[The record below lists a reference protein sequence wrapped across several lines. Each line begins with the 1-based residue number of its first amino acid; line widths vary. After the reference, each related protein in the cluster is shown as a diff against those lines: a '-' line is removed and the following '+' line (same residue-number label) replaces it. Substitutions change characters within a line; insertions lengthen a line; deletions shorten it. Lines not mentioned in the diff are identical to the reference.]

1 VSVRKTIIATVV
13 LSASLLAMTSSYAGS
28 AANTLPAGGQVT
40 AGTSTISQ
48 SGNVMNINQ
57 STQRAVINWDSFN
70 VGKNA
75 TVNFN
80 QPDSTASTLNRVNSA
95 SQSMINGA
103 VNANG
108 QVIFVNPNGVVF
120 GKGAEINTGGLVATT
135 MNIKDADYMAGK
147 NIYSGGESGK
157 VINKGTIT
165 ANSINGY
172 IALMAPEVKN
182 QGVLIANITSSN
194 TIALVSGTKVT
205 LSFNGSQLT
214 DITVDASA
222 INSLISNKNAIQTQ
236 GGQIIIAAN
245 AA

>member
-1 VSVRKTIIATVV
+1 MSNSSRNLGISFWSSKRRAHLQDEHGVSLRKTVIASVV
-13 LSASLLAMTSSYAGS
+13 LSASLLAITNSYAGPV
-28 AANTLPAGGQVT
+28 ANALPTGGQIA
-40 AGTSTISQ
+40 AGTATISQ
-48 SGNVMNINQ
+48 STNVMNINQ

-80 QPDSTASTLNRVNSA
+80 QPNSNASTLNRVNSA

-157 VINKGTIT
+157 VINKGNIT
-165 ANSINGY
+165 ASGINGY

-182 QGVLIANITSSN
+182 QGVLIANISNTN

-205 LSFNGSQLT
+205 YHSRCFS
-214 DITVDASA
+214 D
-222 INSLISNKNAIQTQ
+222 
-236 GGQIIIAAN
+236 
-245 AA
+245 

>member
-1 VSVRKTIIATVV
+1 MLI
-13 LSASLLAMTSSYAGS
+13 
-28 AANTLPAGGQVT
+28 TLPTGGQIA
-40 AGTSTISQ
+40 AGTATISQ
-48 SGNVMNINQ
+48 SSNVMNINQ

-80 QPDSTASTLNRVNSA
+80 QPDSSASTLNRVNSA

-147 NIYSGGESGK
+147 NIH
-157 VINKGTIT
+157 
-165 ANSINGY
+165 
-172 IALMAPEVKN
+172 
-182 QGVLIANITSSN
+182 SS
-194 TIALVSGTKVT
+194 S
-205 LSFNGSQLT
+205 
-214 DITVDASA
+214 D
-222 INSLISNKNAIQTQ
+222 
-236 GGQIIIAAN
+236 
-245 AA
+245 